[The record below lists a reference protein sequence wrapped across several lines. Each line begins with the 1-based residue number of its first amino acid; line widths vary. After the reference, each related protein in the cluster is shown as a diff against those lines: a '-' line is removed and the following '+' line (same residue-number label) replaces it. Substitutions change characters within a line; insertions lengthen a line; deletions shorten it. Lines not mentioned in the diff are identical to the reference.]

1 VKDHRFN
8 WSYTWTK
15 TFLQSKG
22 LLEKARRRGAHRRK
36 RPRRPL
42 PGMLL
47 HQDGSRHQWLAG
59 QPMLDLI
66 VPLAGIEL
74 RSDLRRLAALPRT
87 FDCTM
92 TYSVVRQRDSLL
104 YVEVSLCD
112 IADPAATAICMSRK
126 RRYMARRQPEI
137 TPNTP
142 LRLADAVKIAFPLGG
157 VTVAGLRRERDRN
170 RLVIEKIAGK
180 EFTTLAHI
188 ERMRELCRDEARAQ
202 GSSLRPLAAARAER
216 LPTRQRGSSETT
228 DATSAQA
235 ALQMRLRPRRES

>member
-1 VKDHRFN
+1 MD
-8 WSYTWTK
+8 
-15 TFLQSKG
+15 
-22 LLEKARRRGAHRRK
+22 
-36 RPRRPL
+36 
-42 PGMLL
+42 
-47 HQDGSRHQWLAG
+47 
-59 QPMLDLI
+59 
-66 VPLAGIEL
+66 
-74 RSDLRRLAALPRT
+74 
-87 FDCTM
+87 
-92 TYSVVRQRDSLL
+92 
-104 YVEVSLCD
+104 
-112 IADPAATAICMSRK
+112 
-126 RRYMARRQPEI
+126 RRQPEI

-188 ERMRELCRDEARAQ
+188 ERMRELYRDEARAQ